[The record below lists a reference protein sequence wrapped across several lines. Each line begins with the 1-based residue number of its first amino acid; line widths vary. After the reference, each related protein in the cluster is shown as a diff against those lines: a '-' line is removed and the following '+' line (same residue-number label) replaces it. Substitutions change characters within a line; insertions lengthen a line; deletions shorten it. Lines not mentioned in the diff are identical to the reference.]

1 MPLPHPSHATSQQ
14 KEADPKQRQ
23 KKEKKSQM
31 QAFLEEGSSEV
42 LEALIFDLSF
52 FHVIARVLLCVCVRR
67 VRACV
72 HCHARAHV
80 QERGRERERGCA
92 QRWWLKRCD
101 AGGGPKQGERKGA
114 AEEGAPRVPGH
125 ARQVLISP

>member
-1 MPLPHPSHATSQQ
+1 M
-14 KEADPKQRQ
+14 
-23 KKEKKSQM
+23 
-31 QAFLEEGSSEV
+31 

-114 AEEGAPRVPGH
+114 AEEGAPGTRVEYSSPPKEGGGM
-125 ARQVLISP
+125 AWKKRQV